1 MKKKTIIVVSGTA
14 NIGKSMT
21 LSRLGVQLY
30 YAGASTNQKF
40 PAKDYRACFQ
50 YKTKK
55 IGIQTYGDT
64 EHLVYTGLH
73 ELQSQNCDI
82 IAIASKGFGKTVK
95 AIETFANS
103 YNYRVIW
110 STPYRVWDGS
120 VTTSDIK
127 DYTASHL
134 KLMIDDVISGIL

>member
-21 LSRLGVQLY
+21 LSRLGHQLY
-30 YAGASTNQKF
+30 YAGALTTQKF
-40 PAKDYRACFQ
+40 PAKDYRAYFK
-50 YKTKK
+50 YNANK

-64 EHLVYTGLH
+64 EHLVYTGLY

-103 YNYRVIW
+103 NNYRVIW
-110 STPYRVWDGS
+110 TAPY
-120 VTTSDIK
+120 
-127 DYTASHL
+127 
-134 KLMIDDVISGIL
+134 